1 MNNISREEMIYLSKS
16 KKEKLILNTGD
27 LSQSKVKSFLEQEDN
42 TNQKTVARGKDIIQ
56 NKL

>member
-1 MNNISREEMIYLSKS
+1 MNNITREEMIYLSKS

-27 LSQSKVKSFLEQEDN
+27 LSQSKVKSFLEKEDN
-42 TNQKTVARGKDIIQ
+42 TNQKTVAKGKDITH

>member
-1 MNNISREEMIYLSKS
+1 MIYLSKS
-16 KKEKLILNTGD
+16 KKENLILNTGD
-27 LSQSKVKSFLEQEDN
+27 LSQSKVKSFLEKENN

>member
-1 MNNISREEMIYLSKS
+1 MNNITREEMSYLSKS

-27 LSQSKVKSFLEQEDN
+27 LSQSKVKSFLEKEDN